1 VLKASGKF
9 GSIKFYTMKKIT
21 IIFTILIASLS
32 TAQVAIGKNGIT
44 KLADGITPNPSI
56 SLEFYDSAD
65 NKKGIVVPWASTVAN
80 NPVAYNSTTGTG
92 YRSMQGT
99 VVDGTIILD
108 LSDKK
113 MKYRKAGAWFDLTGS
128 PTFPL
133 TVKDSS
139 DNDVTFTAFNTIDSS
154 LQDNKK
160 EQDNAKAAIGINGAT
175 DTTTGILVLTD
186 TDKAMALP
194 KVASPHLN
202 IINPSAGMMVYD
214 TTAKQLAVYNGTV
227 WSFWK
232 P

>member
-1 VLKASGKF
+1 
-9 GSIKFYTMKKIT
+9 MKKIT
-21 IIFTILIASLS
+21 IIFTILITSLS
-32 TAQVAIGKNGIT
+32 IAQVAIGKNGIT
-44 KLADGITPNPSI
+44 KLSDGVTPNPSI
-56 SLEFYDSAD
+56 SLEFYDAAD
-65 NKKGIVVPWASTVAN
+65 NAKGIVVPWVSTVAD
-80 NPVAYNSTTGTG
+80 NPVIYNATTRAG
-92 YRSMQGT
+92 YRGMQGAI
-99 VVDGTIILD
+99 VDGTIIFD

-113 MKYRKAGAWFDLTGS
+113 MKYMKDGSWFDLTGNIV
-128 PTFPL
+128 FPL

-139 DNDVTFTAFNTIDSS
+139 NNDITFTAFNTIDSS

-160 EQDNAKAAIGINGAT
+160 EQENAKAAIGINSAT

-186 TDKAMALP
+186 TDKAMVLP

>member
-1 VLKASGKF
+1 
-9 GSIKFYTMKKIT
+9 MKKIT
-21 IIFTILIASLS
+21 IIFTIFIASLS
-32 TAQVAIGKNGIT
+32 TAQVAIGKTGIT

-65 NKKGIVVPWASTVAN
+65 NTRGIVVPWVSTVTN
-80 NPVAYNSTTGTG
+80 NPVSYNSVTKTG
-92 YRSMQGT
+92 YRGMQGT
-99 VVDGTIILD
+99 VVDGTIIFD

-133 TVKDSS
+133 IVKDASN
-139 DNDVTFTAFNTIDSS
+139 NDVTFTAFNTIDSS
-154 LQDNKK
+154 LQDNKN
-160 EQDNAKAAIGINGAT
+160 EQENAKAAIGINGAT
-175 DTTTGILVLTD
+175 DTTTGTLVLTD
-186 TDKAMALP
+186 TDKAMVLP
-194 KVASPHLN
+194 KVASPHVN
-202 IINPSAGMMVYD
+202 IINPAPGMMVYD